1 MKKDKKWE
9 PNIKCPYCNYENH
22 EFNVKTYGTCTRCKK
37 VLDEKAKFKY
47 EMNKK
52 LRLWKGKFK

>member
-1 MKKDKKWE
+1 MKKME
-9 PNIKCPYCNYENH
+9 ENIKCPYCEYNNH
-22 EFNVKTYGTCTRCKK
+22 KVNVQTYGTCTRCRK

-52 LRLWKGKFK
+52 LRLWRGEFK